1 MISFREHGEEN
12 RIFKA
17 TMTVLLFFFN
27 LLHWS
32 CFVSLSQGLP
42 HIDALRM
49 ESEIELNSVAGKIN
63 SIIPMNHNLHQ
74 VREFF
79 VSNDF
84 YALNIRKLI
93 LWVISN
99 QYLLIISIFFRHFS
113 AFLRLQDCFVSYH
126 QCASK
131 NQYFDRMWSF
141 SVPCSSLSLAALSL
155 FPLKDW

>member
-74 VREFF
+74 VANKEFLRWMISI
-79 VSNDF
+79 SN
-84 YALNIRKLI
+84 I
-93 LWVISN
+93 ISN
-99 QYLLIISIFFRHFS
+99 QYFITVSLFFRHFS
-113 AFLRLQDCFVSYH
+113 AFSRLQDCFASYH

-131 NQYFDRMWSF
+131 NQYFDRMLSF
-141 SVPCSSLSLAALSL
+141 SVPCSSLSLAVLSL

>member
-74 VREFF
+74 VRDNNQFF
-79 VSNDF
+79 AWNDF
-84 YALNIRKLI
+84 
-93 LWVISN
+93 
-99 QYLLIISIFFRHFS
+99 
-113 AFLRLQDCFVSYH
+113 
-126 QCASK
+126 
-131 NQYFDRMWSF
+131 
-141 SVPCSSLSLAALSL
+141 
-155 FPLKDW
+155 

>member
-1 MISFREHGEEN
+1 MISFRDHGEEN

-74 VREFF
+74 VANKKFLRWMT
-79 VSNDF
+79 SDDF
-84 YALNIRKLI
+84 KHDFKSIFDDRFIFSGISRHFHGFKIALH
-93 LWVISN
+93 
-99 QYLLIISIFFRHFS
+99 LIINVLQKINISTRCGHFQ
-113 AFLRLQDCFVSYH
+113 FLVLHSRWQFSLCFLSRI
-126 QCASK
+126 
-131 NQYFDRMWSF
+131 DRF
-141 SVPCSSLSLAALSL
+141 L
-155 FPLKDW
+155 